1 MSLLH
6 RLCRLHLCGRY
17 GLLVIIAGLLGV
29 VAATQAR
36 SAQPPAEVGGQALPR
51 FRRVFAPADQ
61 FQAWPFQNERYLPL
75 PGQEFEDLVRRA
87 EAATSDAGLPAGSEV
102 QSCRYTAKFDD
113 VDLSGTGEIDL
124 RRRNGET
131 RLVRLAPF
139 GLAAYDARWS
149 EGDVPARLG
158 VSAGGDALLLVDR
171 DDTLRFSWKQRV
183 VRESAD
189 VVSLFVDFPHCPVVS
204 LTLELPEAYDVQRGE
219 YVLERSEKP
228 KDGRFAWTLLA
239 AGGRLRVRFAK
250 REAELDLRRNGVR
263 IDSAYDFTERGV
275 ELTAQLRIDALHAP
289 LETITLELDPGL
301 TLVDARL
308 PDRRITWFALTE
320 APAPAAPAA
329 PVPKP
334 VATKPADSKTAPPR
348 PTVTATKPAPKAT
361 GTKSAAAPA
370 AKPSATVPAVVAK
383 PAAAPAARPQRYVLE
398 FERPLVGAG
407 RTLFLKAVAPLV
419 VGRRHR
425 VPTLR
430 APDLFW
436 QQATLTLSVPAPLEI
451 VRLDPRESVFTN
463 PVPLAGNRPGEA
475 VEVQCF
481 ALSAG
486 ADLLLVRRN
495 RPVDASTV
503 TLWNVREEEA
513 AATFHGEFRIEVG
526 HRFTLEA
533 DLPSRWIIDSVI
545 SSPATALAD
554 WSLSDAAD
562 RRRTLSLRLAQP
574 LAPDRPLRVTIVG
587 RLKHHNAGDRLTR
600 EQMRFVEFRNTA
612 DPRPLYGLRAEEGLR
627 LQLRDGDDSQA
638 VVAPERLDPVRR
650 ELLGGFT
657 ADYLLSG
664 NDFWEV
670 DVRRG
675 MADFAAVVAVDAR
688 LEASAMTPPPPAGTQ
703 PPWQLR
709 EDYRIHLRNAAGMPL
724 EQVRVRIVP
733 AKQTPLQWTLGG
745 GRGGQITAL
754 RLPLAEAASVGP
766 ASAAS
771 EEIWEITFRKPPIGE
786 VELEGRRESPLTTQA
801 PVSLVSVVDASP
813 QSGEVRVTADAA
825 LPLRLINRT
834 LTPLPAADDAEESG
848 LRGLYR
854 YQPGLASTSELAA
867 LEVSQVRGHENSSPA
882 ALVWLLRYDS
892 KYDAARRLM
901 HRATLYAQALQN
913 GRCRLVVDEPA
924 QLVAVRVNGIAQDGV
939 GRGGIHGREVDL
951 KLDSAGAL
959 MRVEVDFTTTDEAA
973 GRLRMLELPVVRL
986 DVPVLLTVREVAVP
1000 TSFDVPA
1007 DAGLRSLRT
1016 NEGGLSLR
1024 RLFGPLVAPD
1034 TTATLNL
1041 PTAFGGGVRTTG
1053 LRLPRAARDV
1063 AEAARLHTALGA
1075 VLRERAGAATDSQ
1088 RPLTWAEAW
1097 QAALQRQPAG
1107 AATSLRFDAQML
1119 RAAGIA
1125 AESAVALGVRRAE
1138 DDKAIGE
1145 QTLEASGLVL
1155 AVDGRGFVL
1164 TTCGAAYSD
1173 DDDTLRVFTP
1183 QALQASR
1190 GEAEAPCELSDWK
1203 SALPGAWSML
1213 PTSPSLFA
1221 GEPQGQDYVVP
1232 LEGDTWGLWI
1242 IRREIP
1248 PLLALAFVAAGFVL
1262 GRFLF
1267 VARRGLLPLA
1277 ACAFAVMAAVL
1288 PDWVGAGAAS
1298 LLLGLAAGV
1307 VVCVILPP
1315 RGRVRSQR
1323 LGVGTV
1329 NESER
1334 RSASTP
1340 SRATPLTI
1348 WLALGGLAA
1357 SVHAQSP
1364 AATPPAADTLPQP
1377 AAMVFIPVDEKGKPS
1392 GDRYQVPERLLRSLQ
1407 GRVGP
1412 DAVAD
1417 SPILIQSARYTA
1429 HVGRDVEQARYVVTE
1444 LNATFEL
1451 FAMHGPARATVPL
1464 GVGPWLPA
1472 GGTGTLTAM
1481 IDGRMIDV
1489 ETTPGGQSIV
1499 WEVAE
1504 AGAARL
1510 ELTLRPAALATAGAA
1525 TSFTL
1530 AVPRVTDAELRVVA
1544 PPELADV
1551 AVVGAAE
1558 ALRWSKDRHEAQV
1571 RLTVADKLSL
1581 SWSAQSGVDAQ
1592 TYSIDRLTWL
1602 RVRPGSMVLDLRLV
1616 VRPPA
1621 AGVKEILLTADPR
1634 LQWLPK
1640 RGEDSLIADVEQT
1653 PITND
1658 QAVVGQRIRLEL
1670 ARPIVKEETVEV
1682 SFLLTGG
1689 AGVGNMRRPE
1699 LRLADE
1705 TPGLRLFAY
1714 SVDPLLE
1721 SSVSLGTGLKP
1732 MAVPEFLKA
1741 WGRDTLLPQA
1751 AYTLTATTNTW
1762 TLSARPKR
1770 AVFDARQTQVVVCGA
1785 RRLELALEAEV
1796 DVNEGLVY
1804 HHELQ
1809 TPPEMTI
1816 DSVDVAEVGD
1826 DSGGRVGRWSRDEQ
1840 GKVMVFL
1847 RTPIGEKHR
1856 LTLRGTLPLAGQSTD
1871 KKPKA
1876 STDDEE
1882 AASLPVGGDVALPL
1896 VRMLGARTD
1905 ERLVRIARLPEVLA
1919 GIEGATHLKSLGVDT
1934 ADAGVAGARV
1944 IDVLQVSGS
1953 APAAKLKVSP
1963 NPQTAAAQLVSTYLP
1978 EGKSWQYELRIAV
1991 DVRSGLLDEL
2001 ALELP
2006 PQIATP
2012 LALSPSMPY
2021 EVVAGTGN
2029 AKRRLVLRPRQA
2041 IAGKFEVLL
2050 QAGLTEARRDEPL
2063 PVARLLRVP
2072 SVVHLLRLP
2081 RHSGLTPIRWETS
2094 QLAPTRSSKVASK
2107 GTAEEEWDT
2116 YRIVGP
2122 DPQAV
2127 LRSAR
2132 GGGRPYLR
2140 LAEHRMLPGSD
2151 GALVGLSSFLMEPAS
2166 TSAGVLLLPADAEL
2180 LLVTAAGAVVNAEP
2194 AAAGVWTVPFASEQ
2208 MPHDIDVL
2216 YRLPARGY
2224 GLGETH
2230 TEAFALPRWEGVR
2243 AERSLATVL
2252 SQRSGPRH
2260 LPADGN
2266 LVSALRS
2273 RQIRL
2278 TALDAVLA
2286 DLAGD
2291 GSRAAA
2297 EWAAPLV
2304 QNRLETVRDLRLDA
2318 ELLGDTEDGRA
2329 LRELLTASD
2338 VQSAA
2343 AKLPAATLAPPA
2355 AVDLA
2360 MLWRSG
2366 PADACDAVYLTAD
2379 EELAELR
2386 LRVAPRETHPDWRIY
2401 YLPAACV
2408 LLTLACWA
2416 FARIDG
2422 FLRWPQLAAVVVGTA
2437 WLLLL
2442 RPTIVGWIILAVVVG
2457 CRLHPSLRHVRERL
2471 LNVSPKLSALRKS

>member
-1 MSLLH
+1 MSKLH
-6 RLCRLHLCGRY
+6 RLRRRHARGRY
-17 GLLVIIAGLLGV
+17 VPLALVGLLSAGLLGV
-29 VAATQAR
+29 AGSA
-36 SAQPPAEVGGQALPR
+36 SLAQPPADAGGQALPR

-61 FQAWPFQNERYLPL
+61 LQAWPFQNERYLPL
-75 PGQEFEDLVRRA
+75 PGAEFEDLVRRA
-87 EAATSDAGLPAGSEV
+87 EAATSDAGLPSGSEV
-102 QSCRYTAKFDD
+102 QACRYTAKFDD
-113 VDLSGTGEIDL
+113 VELTGAGEIDL

-131 RLVRLAPF
+131 RMVRLAPF
-139 GLAAYDARWS
+139 GLAAFDARWR
-149 EGDVPARLG
+149 EGDVPARFG

-189 VVSLFVDFPHCPVVS
+189 VASLFVDFPHCPVVS

-219 YVLERSEKP
+219 YVLQRSATP
-228 KDGRFAWTLLA
+228 KDGRYAWTLLA
-239 AGGRLRVRFAK
+239 AGGRLRVRFAR

-308 PDRRITWFALTE
+308 PDRRITWFALPE
-320 APAPAAPAA
+320 APAPAAPPA
-329 PVPKP
+329 
-334 VATKPADSKTAPPR
+334 ATKPPVPNPTPPKPTAA
-348 PTVTATKPAPKAT
+348 ATKPAPQAA
-361 GTKSAAAPA
+361 GTKPVSAATAAPTPKPASTAPA
-370 AKPSATVPAVVAK
+370 AVAR
-383 PAAAPAARPQRYVLE
+383 PVAAAARPQRYVLE

-451 VRLDPRESVFTN
+451 VRLDPRESVFNN

-481 ALSAG
+481 APSASV
-486 ADLLLVRRN
+486 DLLLVRRN

-533 DLPSRWIIDSVI
+533 DLPSRWIIDSVV

-612 DPRPLYGLRAEEGLR
+612 DPRPLYGLCAEEGLR
-627 LQLRDGDDSQA
+627 LQLRDGEDSKA
-638 VVAPERLDPVRR
+638 IVSAERLDPVRR
-650 ELLGGFT
+650 ELLGGFA

-664 NDFWEV
+664 ADFWEV

-675 MADFAAVVAVDAR
+675 LADFAAVVAVDAR
-688 LEASAMTPPPPAGTQ
+688 LTAPVETPAAAPSA
-703 PPWQLR
+703 WQLR
-709 EDYRIHLRNAAGMPL
+709 EDYRIRLSNAAGTPL

-733 AKQTPLQWTLGG
+733 AKPTPLQWTLGG
-745 GRGGQITAL
+745 GRGGQITAV
-754 RLPLAEAASVGP
+754 RLPATEGATTGP
-766 ASAAS
+766 ANAAA
-771 EEIWEITFRKPPIGE
+771 EEIWEITFRKPPPGE
-786 VELEGRRESPLTTQA
+786 VELEGSRESPFTAQA
-801 PVSLVSVVDASP
+801 PVSLASVVDASP
-813 QSGEVRVTADAA
+813 QSGEVRVTAEAA
-825 LPLRLINRT
+825 LPVRLINRT
-834 LTPLPAADDAEESG
+834 LAPLPAADDAEESG
-848 LRGLYR
+848 LRGLFR
-854 YQPGLASTSELAA
+854 YQPGPASTSELAA
-867 LEVSQVRGHENSSPA
+867 LEVAQVRGHEHSSPA

-892 KYDAARRLM
+892 KYDAARRLV
-901 HRATLYAQALQN
+901 HRATLYAQSLQT
-913 GRCRLVVDEPA
+913 GRCRLSVDEPA
-924 QLVAVRVNGIAQDGV
+924 QLVAVRVNGVVQDAV
-939 GRGGIHGREVDL
+939 QGREAEL

-959 MRVEVDFTTTDEAA
+959 MRVEVDFTTIDEAS

-1016 NEGGLSLR
+1016 HEGGLNLR
-1024 RLFGPLVAPD
+1024 RLFGPLVSPD
-1034 TTATLNL
+1034 TTATLTL
-1041 PTAFGGGVRTTG
+1041 PAGIGGVVRTTG
-1053 LRLPRAARDV
+1053 LRLPRAMRDV
-1063 AEAARLHTALGA
+1063 AEAARLHAALGA
-1075 VLRERAGAATDSQ
+1075 VVRERSNAAADSR

-1107 AATSLRFDAQML
+1107 VATSLRFDAQML
-1119 RAAGIA
+1119 RAAGVS
-1125 AESAVALGVRRAE
+1125 AESSVALKIRRAD

-1164 TTCGAAYSD
+1164 TAGGAAYSD

-1190 GEAEAPCELSDWK
+1190 GEAEPPCELSDWK
-1203 SALPGAWSML
+1203 SAPPGAWSML

-1232 LEGDTWGLWI
+1232 LEGDTWGVWI

-1267 VARRGLLPLA
+1267 MARRGLLPSA
-1277 ACAFAVMAAVL
+1277 ACTFAVMAAVL
-1288 PDWVGAGAAS
+1288 PDWVGVGAAS
-1298 LLLGLAAGV
+1298 LFLGLAAGV

-1315 RGRVRSQR
+1315 RGRERSQR
-1323 LGVGTV
+1323 LGVGAV
-1329 NESER
+1329 NEAER
-1334 RSASTP
+1334 PSASTP
-1340 SRATPLTI
+1340 SRAAPLST
-1348 WLALGGLAA
+1348 WLVLAGLAA
-1357 SVHAQSP
+1357 SAHAQSP
-1364 AATPPAADTLPQP
+1364 AATPPSEDALQPP

-1407 GRVGP
+1407 SRAGT
-1412 DAVAD
+1412 DAVVDA
-1417 SPILIQSARYTA
+1417 PVLIQSARYTA
-1429 HVGRDVEQARYVVTE
+1429 HIARDVEQARYVVTE
-1444 LNATFEL
+1444 LVATFDL
-1451 FAMHGPARATVPL
+1451 FAMQGPARVTVPL

-1472 GGTGTLTAM
+1472 GGAGTLTAM
-1481 IDGRMIDV
+1481 IDGRMVDV
-1489 ETTPGGQSIV
+1489 EATLGGQSIV
-1499 WEVAE
+1499 LDVAE

-1510 ELTLRPAALATAGAA
+1510 ELTLRPAAAVGAE
-1525 TSFTL
+1525 TSFSI

-1544 PPELADV
+1544 PPELTDLAV
-1551 AVVGAAE
+1551 AGAAE
-1558 ALRWSKDRHEAQV
+1558 TLRWSMDRHEAQV
-1571 RLTVADKLSL
+1571 RLAVADKLSL
-1581 SWSAQSGVDAQ
+1581 SWSAQSGVEAQ
-1592 TYSIDRLTWL
+1592 AYSVDRLTWL

-1670 ARPIVKEETVEV
+1670 ARPIVKEATVEV

-1721 SSVSLGTGLKP
+1721 SSVSLGQGLQP
-1732 MAVPEFLKA
+1732 LAVPEFLKA
-1741 WGRDTLLPQA
+1741 WGSETLLPQA

-1785 RRLELALEAEV
+1785 RRLDIALEAEI
-1796 DVNEGLVY
+1796 DVTEGLVY

-1856 LTLRGTLPLAGQSTD
+1856 LTLRGALPPAGPVAD

-1876 STDDEE
+1876 SARED
-1882 AASLPVGGDVALPL
+1882 AATPLSLGGEVALPL
-1896 VRMLGARTD
+1896 VRLLGARAD
-1905 ERLVRIARLPEVLA
+1905 ERFVRIARLPEVLA
-1919 GIEGATHLKSLGVDT
+1919 GIEGATQFKNLGVET
-1934 ADAGVAGARV
+1934 AEAGVVGARV

-1991 DVRSGLLDEL
+1991 DVQNGLLDEL
-2001 ALELP
+2001 TLELP

-2029 AKRRLVLRPRQA
+2029 AMRRLVLRPRQA
-2041 IAGKFEVLL
+2041 IVGKFEVLI

-2094 QLAPTRSSKVASK
+2094 QLAPTRSGKVASK
-2107 GTAEEEWDT
+2107 GTAEDEWDT

-2132 GGGRPYLR
+2132 GGGRPYVR
-2140 LAEHRMLPGSD
+2140 LAEHRLLPGSD

-2208 MPHDIDVL
+2208 MPHGIDVL

-2224 GLGETH
+2224 GSGDSH
-2230 TEAFALPRWEGVR
+2230 TEAFAVPRWEGVR
-2243 AERSLATVL
+2243 TERSLAAVL

-2260 LPADGN
+2260 LPTDGN
-2266 LVSALRS
+2266 LVGALRS

-2304 QNRLETVRDLRLDA
+2304 QDRLETVRDLRLDA
-2318 ELLGDTEDGRA
+2318 TLLGDAEEGRV
-2329 LRELLTASD
+2329 LRELLAASD

-2366 PADACDAVYLTAD
+2366 PADACDAVYLAAD

-2386 LRVAPRETHPDWRIY
+2386 LRIAPREAHPDWRLY

-2422 FLRWPQLAAVVVGTA
+2422 LLRWPQLVAVVVGTA

-2442 RPTIVGWIILAVVVG
+2442 RPTIVGWVILAAVVG